1 MLDLINAER
10 SKIGAAPLSTDIKV
24 MEIAQ
29 IKSEDMVKN
38 NYFSHTSPTY
48 GSPFDMLSKLGVTF
62 HGAAENIALN
72 SSVENAH
79 AALMASEGH
88 RKNML
93 NASYS
98 YIGIGIADS
107 PKGKVFVQMF
117 VKK

>member
-1 MLDLINAER
+1 
-10 SKIGAAPLSTDIKV
+10 
-24 MEIAQ
+24 
-29 IKSEDMVKN
+29 MVKN

-48 GSPFDMLSKLGVTF
+48 GSPFDMLSKFGVAF

-88 RKNML
+88 RTNLL

-98 YIGIGIADS
+98 YIGIGIAES
-107 PKGKVFVQMF
+107 PKGIVFVQMF